1 MRQRWLLA
9 VLVLSLAVNAGVLGF
24 YGVRK
29 YRDWRQFQQY
39 QGKWLKPGTTPR
51 QLDRLLANLDRNR
64 APYFDTLRTA
74 TQEVGVLALEPNP
87 DSARLNAALD
97 QIARCTREQSRF
109 LHELT
114 RATHRLYRPEKLEF
128 WRNQMKVEHDSI
140 VRADSGTAVQP
151 REGR

>member
-39 QGKWLKPGTTPR
+39 QGKWFKPGTSRR
-51 QLDRLLANLDRNR
+51 QLDRLLADLDRSR
-64 APYFDTLRTA
+64 APYADTQRTA
-74 TQEVGVLALEPNP
+74 TRELGMLALEPNP

-97 QIARCTREQSRF
+97 QIARCRREQSRL
-109 LHELT
+109 LHELM
-114 RATHRLYRPEKLEF
+114 RADHRLYRPEKLEF
-128 WRNQMKVEHDSI
+128 WRNRMKVEYDSI
-140 VRADSGTAVQP
+140 LQADSATAVHP
-151 REGR
+151 EEER

>member
-39 QGKWLKPGTTPR
+39 QGKWFKPGTSWR
-51 QLDRLLANLDRNR
+51 QLNRLWADLDRNR
-64 APYFDTLRTA
+64 APYNDTMRVAMREL
-74 TQEVGVLALEPNP
+74 GMLALEPSP

-97 QIARCTREQSRF
+97 QIARCRREQYR
-109 LHELT
+109 LLRVLM
-114 RATHRLYRPEKLEF
+114 RAHNQMLRPEKLEF
-128 WRNQMKVEHDSI
+128 WRNRMKVEYDSI